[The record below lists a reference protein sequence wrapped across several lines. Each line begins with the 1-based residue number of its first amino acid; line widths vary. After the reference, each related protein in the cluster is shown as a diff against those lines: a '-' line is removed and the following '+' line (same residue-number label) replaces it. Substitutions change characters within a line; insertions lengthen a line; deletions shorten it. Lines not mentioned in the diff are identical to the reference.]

1 MENKIKE
8 NTKLEIPLIA
18 AVLAAPVVLAATLV
32 ASAAAPVIIAGALTA
47 PAIAFIALVVTPA
60 STGTA
65 IPALS
70 N

>member
-18 AVLAAPVVLAATLV
+18 AVLAAPVVPVAAPVTTAAAPIALVTASIALAATSV
-32 ASAAAPVIIAGALTA
+32 STRIAISVL
-47 PAIAFIALVVTPA
+47 L
-60 STGTA
+60 
-65 IPALS
+65 